1 MTAKLDYERHRRE
14 GDEGLK
20 RASISPA
27 RFGALTIAM
36 TVIVNALG
44 ILLVV
49 ASEVAAL
56 GFPSILLLFVVGP
69 LPNMLIF
76 IGAIIAANEVCGDE
90 PIRPYALYAVL
101 VPLVGI
107 STMLGLLAAIS
118 LG

>member
-1 MTAKLDYERHRRE
+1 MTAKLDYERHPRE
-14 GDEGLK
+14 GDTAPR
-20 RASISPA
+20 RASMSSS
-27 RFGALTIAM
+27 RFGALTI
-36 TVIVNALG
+36 TVTLIVNALG
-44 ILLVV
+44 VLLVA
-49 ASEVAAL
+49 ASQVGAL
-56 GFPSILLLFVVGP
+56 GSFSILLLFLVGP
-69 LPNMLIF
+69 MPNMLIF